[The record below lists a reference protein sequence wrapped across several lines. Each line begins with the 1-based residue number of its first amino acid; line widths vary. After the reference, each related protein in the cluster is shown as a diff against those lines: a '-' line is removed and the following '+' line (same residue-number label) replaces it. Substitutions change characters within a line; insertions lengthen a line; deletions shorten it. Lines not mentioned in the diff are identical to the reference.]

1 MLWQPGAR
9 LMHPLRD
16 KFAQTSMLM
25 YTYHNKLVYTSSNK
39 SAFTPKFITIL
50 QFGWNCLH
58 SCTHSFN
65 PIDIKLALNMKFASC
80 FVIVFVVQRWFLFH
94 KSVKVTLTRIIDFS
108 MPSAD
113 GFSILLLQ
121 TPYAP
126 THVKLLFSLVKELV
140 NRGHWV
146 TTVRW

>member
-1 MLWQPGAR
+1 M
-9 LMHPLRD
+9 
-16 KFAQTSMLM
+16 
-25 YTYHNKLVYTSSNK
+25 
-39 SAFTPKFITIL
+39 
-50 QFGWNCLH
+50 
-58 SCTHSFN
+58 
-65 PIDIKLALNMKFASC
+65 
-80 FVIVFVVQRWFLFH
+80 FH

-146 TTVRW
+146 TTVR